1 MKKNRWMNADCY
13 FKVSPP
19 VIHIVKI
26 CCKFAIIC
34 HSLSQCSRLSA
45 VTSACAT
52 LFTFLDI
59 LADSEELL
67 SGEELSAV
75 IWKRS
80 LWTLWSNVLA
90 LYVQGYCTAV
100 HSSLSAPYL
109 SSALVLMWYSQEE
122 YRWMSMKPYPP
133 DISEEAGYC
142 TVRALGEVIIWV
154 LPA

>member
-1 MKKNRWMNADCY
+1 MTQ
-13 FKVSPP
+13 
-19 VIHIVKI
+19 IVKI
-26 CCKFAIIC
+26 CCWFAIIC

-100 HSSLSAPYL
+100 RSSLSALYF
-109 SSALVLMWYSQEE
+109 SSAPVLMWYSQVE
-122 YRWMSMKPYPP
+122 YRWMSRKPYPP
-133 DISEEAGYC
+133 DIPGQGQGAEEAGYC
-142 TVRALGEVIIWV
+142 MVRALGEVMIWV
-154 LPA
+154 RALLA